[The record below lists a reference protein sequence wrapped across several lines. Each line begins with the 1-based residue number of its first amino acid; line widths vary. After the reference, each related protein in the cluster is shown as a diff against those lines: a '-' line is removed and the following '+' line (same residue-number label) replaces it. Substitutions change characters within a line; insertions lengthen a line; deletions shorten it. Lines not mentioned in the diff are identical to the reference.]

1 MHTKEYHVK
10 IGDFPAGLL
19 AKTLYFQYRGLGST
33 PGQETQIPHLSSK
46 KFKNKNKKKP
56 KNGMAKKFKNKTK
69 QTPHKLHGKSKKLS
83 QPRGT

>member
-19 AKTLYFQYRGLGST
+19 AKTLYFQYRGLDST

-46 KFKNKNKKKP
+46 KFKNKNKNNQKMVWP
-56 KNGMAKKFKNKTK
+56 KNFKTK
-69 QTPHKLHGKSKKLS
+69 QNKTNP
-83 QPRGT
+83 T